1 MCSLPDFLQISRT
14 KGQNEPSEIA
24 QLLCKQPWQLD
35 SAELQAMS
43 IMTSPSLASP
53 CLRLPTTRGE
63 VVPMNLAWLPEKH
76 EKVEERF
83 NFDASV
89 SPFAQAGG
97 RTKYGTDCI
106 ADVLSRSSCLFG
118 ISSKNPFFVSP
129 KALAMTRRG
138 PLWVSKLLLHHR
150 L

>member
-1 MCSLPDFLQISRT
+1 
-14 KGQNEPSEIA
+14 
-24 QLLCKQPWQLD
+24 
-35 SAELQAMS
+35 MS

-89 SPFAQAGG
+89 SPFAQAGESATKAIS
-97 RTKYGTDCI
+97 RIKYGTDCI
-106 ADVLSRSSCLFG
+106 TDVFSMPGLSSIL
-118 ISSKNPFFVSP
+118 SKNHQESIFVS
-129 KALAMTRRG
+129 LQ
-138 PLWVSKLLLHHR
+138 
-150 L
+150 